1 MGRINVNMLMGNNTS
16 SWTPDLVFRQ
26 SCVRP
31 IDEGRDVTRIE
42 ELGPSRPDEP
52 WGNDDL
58 DMTSSFLGETEFGA
72 LFFPSSCSS
81 SQL

>member
-1 MGRINVNMLMGNNTS
+1 ML
-16 SWTPDLVFRQ
+16 
-26 SCVRP
+26 
-31 IDEGRDVTRIE
+31 TRIE
-42 ELGPSRPDEP
+42 ELGPIRPDDP